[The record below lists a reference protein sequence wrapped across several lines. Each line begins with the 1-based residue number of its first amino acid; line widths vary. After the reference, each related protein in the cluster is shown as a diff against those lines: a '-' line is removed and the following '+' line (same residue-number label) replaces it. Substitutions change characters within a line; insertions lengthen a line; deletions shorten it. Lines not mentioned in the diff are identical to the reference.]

1 MKPNTK
7 SMTQRKTTEVEIKA
21 RFECLQDSLTERGRR
36 LFAGNEALACGYGG
50 IAAAS
55 RATGL
60 SQQTVRRG
68 LQECQQIE
76 LGVAPVLEPHR
87 NRRPGG
93 GRKKLTVKH
102 PQLLPALKKLLEST
116 TRGDPESLLLWTARS
131 QRNLV
136 AATGTDFGC
145 GRSNSK
151 RWLTASDSPS
161 LCATCHQAPANGTR

>member
-1 MKPNTK
+1 MKPKTK
-7 SMTQRKTTEVEIKA
+7 SMTQRKATEAEIKA
-21 RFECLQDSLTERGRR
+21 RFGCLQDSLTERSRR
-36 LFAGNEALACGYGG
+36 LFAGSEAMVFGYGG

-93 GRKKLTVKH
+93 GRH
-102 PQLLPALKKLLEST
+102 
-116 TRGDPESLLLWTARS
+116 R
-131 QRNLV
+131 
-136 AATGTDFGC
+136 
-145 GRSNSK
+145 
-151 RWLTASDSPS
+151 
-161 LCATCHQAPANGTR
+161 